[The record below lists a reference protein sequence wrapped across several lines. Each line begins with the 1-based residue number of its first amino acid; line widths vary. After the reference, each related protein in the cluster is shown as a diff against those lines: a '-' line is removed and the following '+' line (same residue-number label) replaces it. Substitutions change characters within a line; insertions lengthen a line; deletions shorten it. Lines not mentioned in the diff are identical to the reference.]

1 MLASCPALADP
12 AHTEWSLCPS
22 IPAAILFTILFALTT
37 VAHMLQAL
45 HYKKIYCW
53 VIVGSALA
61 QTINYVCRI
70 FSIQKPND
78 LGPYAAWFVIIL
90 IAPLFTN
97 AFVYMVMGRMM
108 WNYIPDAK
116 IYGVTAWRFSTYFV
130 VFDIIALLIQVAGAS
145 SSGASRQANQQV
157 LNAIHIYMGGVAVQ
171 QLFILIFFFYAI
183 KFHRTVLR
191 QILEGMEDASSALP
205 LLYGIYAVL
214 LLITIRIIFR
224 LVEYSHGFKSNIP
237 NHEAY
242 QYGLD
247 SVPMLLALV
256 LLNFLHPGRI
266 MPGKDSDLPSRK
278 ERKVKGIRNKGEK
291 INGGSTF
298 TA

>member
-1 MLASCPALADP
+1 
-12 AHTEWSLCPS
+12 
-22 IPAAILFTILFALTT
+22 
-37 VAHMLQAL
+37 
-45 HYKKIYCW
+45 
-53 VIVGSALA
+53 
-61 QTINYVCRI
+61 
-70 FSIQKPND
+70 
-78 LGPYAAWFVIIL
+78 
-90 IAPLFTN
+90 
-97 AFVYMVMGRMM
+97 
-108 WNYIPDAK
+108 
-116 IYGVTAWRFSTYFV
+116 
-130 VFDIIALLIQVAGAS
+130 
-145 SSGASRQANQQV
+145 
-157 LNAIHIYMGGVAVQ
+157 MGGVAVQ

-191 QILEGMEDASSALP
+191 QILQGMEDASSALP

-214 LLITIRIIFR
+214 LLITVRWLVFPQAQILTSSKIRIIFR
-224 LVEYSHGFKSNIP
+224 LIEYSHGFKSNIP

-278 ERKVKGIRNKGEK
+278 QRKVKGIRNKGEK